1 MPEMSTRRRRRAG
14 LSAVA
19 MRGMPLTI
27 QTARCGSTSAA
38 FPPFAVLTGQS
49 VSTIPR
55 SMLHKLAP
63 EGAMNILITHLYV
76 RLAHREDGQ
85 TMAEYAIVLAVISIA
100 IIGAIGLLGT
110 NIKTALSTVA
120 SKV

>member
-1 MPEMSTRRRRRAG
+1 LFHA
-14 LSAVA
+14 LS
-19 MRGMPLTI
+19 
-27 QTARCGSTSAA
+27 
-38 FPPFAVLTGQS
+38 
-49 VSTIPR
+49 
-55 SMLHKLAP
+55 
-63 EGAMNILITHLYV
+63 V
-76 RLAHREDGQ
+76 RLYLLTHRDDGQ

>member
-1 MPEMSTRRRRRAG
+1 VEIPDCGRFLVVRAPRAQPRG
-14 LSAVA
+14 VQAPGEAELLHHLS
-19 MRGMPLTI
+19 
-27 QTARCGSTSAA
+27 
-38 FPPFAVLTGQS
+38 
-49 VSTIPR
+49 
-55 SMLHKLAP
+55 
-63 EGAMNILITHLYV
+63 V
-76 RLAHREDGQ
+76 RLYLLTQREHGQ

>member
-1 MPEMSTRRRRRAG
+1 
-14 LSAVA
+14 
-19 MRGMPLTI
+19 
-27 QTARCGSTSAA
+27 
-38 FPPFAVLTGQS
+38 
-49 VSTIPR
+49 
-55 SMLHKLAP
+55 
-63 EGAMNILITHLYV
+63 MNILMTHLYV